1 MNIIPRSVQDL
12 IDEFAK
18 LPGIGP
24 KTAQRLTFHL
34 LRRPDKSSED
44 LGKAAEKLKK
54 DIQFCTVCCNFTD
67 SEVCTVCS
75 DASRDKSIVCVVS
88 EPLDVV
94 ALEKSGSFKGLYHVL
109 GGVISPVEGIGPDDL
124 FIAQLIT
131 RLKADEVKEVII
143 ATNPN
148 LEGET
153 TALYIQKL
161 IQPIDVKITRIARG
175 LPVGGDLEYAD
186 EITLSRALEGRREY

>member
-1 MNIIPRSVQDL
+1 MQIIPSSVQNL

-24 KTAQRLTFHL
+24 KTAQRLTFYL
-34 LRRPDKSSED
+34 LRKPDKSTQD
-44 LGKAAEKLKK
+44 LGAAASGLKEG
-54 DIQFCTVCCNFTD
+54 IQFCTICCNFTD
-67 SEVCTVCS
+67 ADECS
-75 DASRDKSIVCVVS
+75 ICADSTRDRTKICVVS

-94 ALEKSGSFKGLYHVL
+94 ALERSGSFKGLYHVL
-109 GGVISPVEGIGPDDL
+109 GGVISPVDGIGPDEL
-124 FIAQLIT
+124 FIAQLVA
-131 RLKADEVKEVII
+131 RLKAGGIQELVI
-143 ATNPN
+143 ATNPT

-153 TALYIQKL
+153 TALYIQKVAT
-161 IQPIDVKITRIARG
+161 PYDVQITRIARG

>member
-1 MNIIPRSVQDL
+1 MTIIPKSIQDL

-24 KTAQRLTFHL
+24 KTAQRLTFYL
-34 LRRPDKSSED
+34 LRKPDKSSQD
-44 LGKAAEKLKK
+44 LGIAAENLKK
-54 DIQFCTVCCNFTD
+54 NIGFCKVCCNFTD
-67 SEVCTVCS
+67 AEICTICVDS
-75 DASRDKSIVCVVS
+75 NREREILCVVS

-94 ALEKSGSFKGLYHVL
+94 AIEKSGGYKGLYHVL
-109 GGVISPVEGIGPDDL
+109 GGIISPVDGIGPDDL
-124 FIAQLIT
+124 FIAQLLT
-131 RLKADEVKEVII
+131 RLKVGDIKEVII

-153 TALYIQKL
+153 TALYLQQKISPL
-161 IQPIDVKITRIARG
+161 EVKITRIARG